1 MPGLVGAVV
10 GRTRMTEQSLAER
23 VPASAPVPGSGSA
36 TETTSGTGT
45 GTGTPRL
52 RGLLH
57 AAAFPPALI
66 AGILLVALAPTE
78 RGRLSI
84 AVFTV
89 TAGLLFGVSA
99 LYHRGRWPPR
109 TRALLRRF
117 DHSNIF
123 LLIAGTYTPLAVT
136 LLDRRAASTLLTLV
150 WTGAVLGV
158 AFRVAWIGAPRWLYV
173 PVYLALGCAALFW
186 IPAFHRTGGTAVVV
200 LIAAGGLCYVV
211 GALVYGFRRPDP
223 SPRWFGF
230 HEIFHT
236 ATVLGFTAHV
246 VAVGLAARAV
256 TA

>member
-1 MPGLVGAVV
+1 
-10 GRTRMTEQSLAER
+10 MTEQSLADR

-123 LLIAGTYTPLAVT
+123 LLIAGTYTPLAAI
-136 LLDRRAASTLLTLV
+136 LLDRPGATLLLGLV
-150 WTGAVLGV
+150 WGGAVLGV
-158 AFRVAWIGAPRWLYV
+158 GFRVAWIDAPRWLYV
-173 PVYLALGCAALFW
+173 PVYVAMGWSAAFW
-186 IPAFHRTGGTAVVV
+186 LPAFGHTGGAAVVTLV
-200 LIAAGGLCYVV
+200 VV
-211 GALVYGFRRPDP
+211 GGAFYVLGALAYGFRRPDP
-223 SPRWFGF
+223 APTWFGF
-230 HEIFHT
+230 HEVFHGC
-236 ATVLGFTAHV
+236 TVLGFAAHFTAI
-246 VAVGLAARAV
+246 ALAAWAVRA
-256 TA
+256 